1 MRVEVLLRIL
11 LEIVLIGMLGT
22 GIGVV
27 LGAGLEIVL
36 GTRVAVVV
44 AALVVMVVA
53 VVIIVVVVTAVRVV
67 VWIVGVAIAAR
78 LGLAAVLGGTT
89 VLKLVAVEARKS
101 GAETKVEVEGTVPG
115 TRAAKVGTTV
125 GEKAVGGTAKVGAER
140 EEAGEEDVEADVG
153 GEAIGAEALRAER
166 AEPDVFKA
174 VVIAVVAVVAGKV
187 NVEAMEGLEKAGA
200 AVMEAGEAVV

>member
-11 LEIVLIGMLGT
+11 LEIVLMGMLGT

-115 TRAAKVGTTV
+115 TSAAKVGTTV
-125 GEKAVGGTAKVGAER
+125 GEKAAEGTAKVGAER
-140 EEAGEEDVEADVG
+140 EEAGDVEADVG
-153 GEAIGAEALRAER
+153 GEAIGAEALRAEIP
-166 AEPDVFKA
+166 EPDVFKA